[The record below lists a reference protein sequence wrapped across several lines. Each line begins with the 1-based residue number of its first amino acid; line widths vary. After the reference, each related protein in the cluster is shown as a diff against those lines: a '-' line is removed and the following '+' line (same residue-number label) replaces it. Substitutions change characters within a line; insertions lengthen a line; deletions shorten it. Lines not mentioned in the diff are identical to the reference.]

1 VPGRARPPKPGSGQ
15 AKKAA
20 VRKRAGGLYAVPD
33 VAPSADAAPLADP
46 TVAGKPDKV
55 TARKRPG
62 GQEARPVSGL
72 SADAT
77 MQDAPDRQTAAEPR
91 GREAAR
97 PGWAVPGVTDLAAAG
112 ERPSSEGAAPDWA
125 VPGVADGAVGGERPA
140 GEDVPPDWAAPRWA
154 VPEETL
160 APDDME
166 MAGVGLWPGAE
177 EAARERRA
185 AREWFGGEEAAR
197 AACLKL
203 LTSAPRTRAQ
213 LAAALRRRRVPD
225 EIAESVLARFTEVGL
240 IDDAA
245 FARAWVESRYHSKG
259 LARRALAAELR
270 QRGVADGE
278 VRAAVNSLGTQDE
291 VAAARRLVAK
301 RIAATRGRPLPA
313 RARQLLGVLARKGYS
328 AGLAAQVVREALEQ
342 EEPDNP
348 DDRLDLAQFCED
360 SASGDWL

>member
-1 VPGRARPPKPGSGQ
+1 
-15 AKKAA
+15 
-20 VRKRAGGLYAVPD
+20 LYAVPD
-33 VAPSADAAPLADP
+33 VASSADAAPSADP
-46 TVAGKPDKV
+46 TAAGKPDKV

-62 GQEARPVSGL
+62 GRGEMAVSAL

-91 GREAAR
+91 GRAAAM
-97 PGWAVPGVTDLAAAG
+97 PGWAVPGEADLAAAG
-112 ERPSSEGAAPDWA
+112 ERPSSEGAAPGWA

-160 APDDME
+160 APDDMD
-166 MAGVGLWPGAE
+166 MAGAGLWPGAE
-177 EAARERRA
+177 EAALERSA

-203 LTSAPRTRAQ
+203 LASAPRTRAQ